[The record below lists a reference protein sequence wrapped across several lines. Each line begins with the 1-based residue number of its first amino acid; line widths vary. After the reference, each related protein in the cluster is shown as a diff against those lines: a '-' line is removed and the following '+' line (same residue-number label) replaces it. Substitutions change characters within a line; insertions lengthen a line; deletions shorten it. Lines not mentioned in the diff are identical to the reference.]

1 MVNII
6 NIKKAKEKTKE
17 KTKEKAKEK
26 TKEKRKKTKIKK
38 GGDDPVQPVQG
49 QPMQAVQPVQGQPVQ
64 PVQPVQG
71 QPVQVVQPV
80 QGQPVQQEGQLIQN
94 NKNNKKAKYTLD
106 SKIEGYGDSNYLV
119 INLKNT
125 QSILTSPG
133 VLIYMMGD
141 IQKGEVKFDGI
152 GKALWRGLGGEDL
165 LITKYSSGINGG
177 SIGLSTSLSG
187 TIIKIKL
194 NAEEE
199 YYTSRNTFLCGT
211 DNITISSKF
220 IAKNFFGIGTSEG
233 FILPLIKSNNTNG
246 EVWLSAYGAIKEI
259 DLKPGETII
268 VDNGSFL
275 AAPNDLD
282 YTLESLGKGVTGT
295 LLGGEGFGMR
305 FVGSGTKSKKL
316 YIQTKNYNHFINEVR
331 SLTMNTSS
339 SATKVD
345 TAVNAASGIGNFF
358 FGNSNEE
365 S

>member
-17 KTKEKAKEK
+17 KTKEKGKC
-26 TKEKRKKTKIKK
+26 KKTKVKK
-38 GGDDPVQPVQG
+38 GGDDPVQPVQ
-49 QPMQAVQPVQGQPVQ
+49 AVQPIQGQPVQ
-64 PVQPVQG
+64 AVQPTQGQPAQPVQPL
-71 QPVQVVQPV
+71 QPVQPAQVEQVVQP
-80 QGQPVQQEGQLIQN
+80 LQN
-94 NKNNKKAKYTLD
+94 NKSNKKAKYTLD
-106 SKIEGYGDSNYLV
+106 SKIEGYGDSNYLIV
-119 INLKNT
+119 NLKNT

-220 IAKNFFGIGTSEG
+220 IAKNIFGIGTSEG

-282 YTLESLGKGVTGT
+282 YTLESLGKGITGT

-331 SLTMNTSS
+331 SLTMNSNS
-339 SATKVD
+339 SAAKVD